1 MTTIATDTP
10 DLRPEALDLLL
21 SRPLV
26 YVNNLEVIDAI
37 ILHAK
42 ANGLEVQVYDNTRV
56 LNLDEAYAA
65 RYELGQDIR

>member
-42 ANGLEVQVYDNTRV
+42 ANGLEVQFYDNKRV